1 MSERS
6 IQRVLA
12 HSGELQRAGTLDELI
27 RVANSAVRDVS
38 RFRTAWLAWLDPEN
52 DAHVRILAVQGS
64 VPASWMTALVIP
76 LEGDAMIQEIL
87 RGGKPVVVEDARTD
101 PRTNKDIVAQ
111 TGNRTII
118 NIPVTVGG
126 NVRGSLGV
134 GSFFDE
140 GVMAPTTE
148 ELEALTLFA
157 TQLAPAF
164 DRIRALEERDRVIEE
179 RQALEQ
185 HLRSLE
191 RVELMGVLAAGVAHD
206 MNNLLSVAM
215 LSLDSIPRE
224 PLPELHRESLGDAA
238 RALSK
243 MREISRQLLQLGRR
257 EAPTRAE
264 LDLNARVERTLELVR
279 PSIPRGVKLVH
290 EHDGLPRVEADS
302 VQLEQALANLVLN
315 ARDAVGERGTITLRV
330 DERQFDP
337 ALVSRVRGSRPGR
350 FAHVRVTD
358 TGPGLPPELKDR
370 VFDPL
375 FTTKATGT
383 GLGLAVVSRIT
394 AQHQGFVAVESE
406 PGHGTS
412 FDLYLPAL

>member
-140 GVMAPTTE
+140 GVMAPTTP
-148 ELEALTLFA
+148 TG
-157 TQLAPAF
+157 
-164 DRIRALEERDRVIEE
+164 
-179 RQALEQ
+179 
-185 HLRSLE
+185 SLNTST
-191 RVELMGVLAAGVAHD
+191 RRLGACGGMMSPYTRRPSSANHS
-206 MNNLLSVAM
+206 MN
-215 LSLDSIPRE
+215 
-224 PLPELHRESLGDAA
+224 
-238 RALSK
+238 
-243 MREISRQLLQLGRR
+243 
-257 EAPTRAE
+257 EAP
-264 LDLNARVERTLELVR
+264 
-279 PSIPRGVKLVH
+279 
-290 EHDGLPRVEADS
+290 
-302 VQLEQALANLVLN
+302 
-315 ARDAVGERGTITLRV
+315 
-330 DERQFDP
+330 
-337 ALVSRVRGSRPGR
+337 
-350 FAHVRVTD
+350 
-358 TGPGLPPELKDR
+358 
-370 VFDPL
+370 
-375 FTTKATGT
+375 
-383 GLGLAVVSRIT
+383 
-394 AQHQGFVAVESE
+394 
-406 PGHGTS
+406 
-412 FDLYLPAL
+412 